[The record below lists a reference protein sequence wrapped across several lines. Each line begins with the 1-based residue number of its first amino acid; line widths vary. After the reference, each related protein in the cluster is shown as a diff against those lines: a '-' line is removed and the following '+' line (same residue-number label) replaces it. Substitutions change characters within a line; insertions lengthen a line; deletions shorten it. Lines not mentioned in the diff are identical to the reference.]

1 MGEREKTVR
10 KIFDRFNLKKLPFS
24 ISPNPNLTVAY
35 NPFKCQTQHGHNN
48 CCQLKCESQ
57 GETKMFK
64 KIKSAKINVDH
75 KNAISKKK
83 NTYAHIYGIQS
94 ERGAIQGMNNSE
106 ISVG

>member
-1 MGEREKTVR
+1 
-10 KIFDRFNLKKLPFS
+10 
-24 ISPNPNLTVAY
+24 
-35 NPFKCQTQHGHNN
+35 
-48 CCQLKCESQ
+48 
-57 GETKMFK
+57 MFK